1 MQRVAFRAILV
12 VSTAAA
18 PLLRLLSETF
28 AYETCARVV
37 LRAHSVDKFLGNR
50 TGAGK
55 LSLPPT
61 PFNILPNQDPTGVTP
76 PILSYGTHSSFLHII
91 LRVGFLAKILKSC
104 RSGYDPLADV
114 LEK

>member
-1 MQRVAFRAILV
+1 VQRVAFRAILV

-61 PFNILPNQDPTGVTP
+61 PFNILPNQDPTGVAPRYSELWDPQFLLTYYSARW
-76 PILSYGTHSSFLHII
+76 IFSKNFKKLSFRL
-91 LRVGFLAKILKSC
+91 
-104 RSGYDPLADV
+104 
-114 LEK
+114 

>member
-55 LSLPPT
+55 LSWLFLRFLGEVNEFVSANWGRMVGNLLRRRKEQCGWRSLPHC
-61 PFNILPNQDPTGVTP
+61 LKAG
-76 PILSYGTHSSFLHII
+76 PIAK
-91 LRVGFLAKILKSC
+91 LRSHDSAQL
-104 RSGYDPLADV
+104 
-114 LEK
+114 